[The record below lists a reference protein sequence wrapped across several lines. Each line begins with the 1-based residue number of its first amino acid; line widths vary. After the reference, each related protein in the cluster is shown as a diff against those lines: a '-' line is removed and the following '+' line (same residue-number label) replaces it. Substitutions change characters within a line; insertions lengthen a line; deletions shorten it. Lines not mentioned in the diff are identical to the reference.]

1 MSKET
6 RERFISLLNEGRMD
20 QLAGEIAQKKGRLR
34 HLNRLLYET
43 GGLLRWRA
51 IEGMGAV
58 AHRMA
63 GEDPEAVRNIL
74 RNLLWTINEESGGIG
89 WRTGAQS
96 RCTKTGY

>member
-1 MSKET
+1 M
-6 RERFISLLNEGRMD
+6 
-20 QLAGEIAQKKGRLR
+20 
-34 HLNRLLYET
+34 
-43 GGLLRWRA
+43 RWRA